1 MHPDDQHLLYD
12 DERYNEL
19 LTRAI
24 HDPLNIPL
32 IREMLEDSIT
42 DEQASELV
50 LIQIER
56 ELQE

>member
-1 MHPDDQHLLYD
+1 MHPDDQHILAE

-24 HDPLNIPL
+24 NDPLNIPL

-50 LIQIER
+50 MIQIEK